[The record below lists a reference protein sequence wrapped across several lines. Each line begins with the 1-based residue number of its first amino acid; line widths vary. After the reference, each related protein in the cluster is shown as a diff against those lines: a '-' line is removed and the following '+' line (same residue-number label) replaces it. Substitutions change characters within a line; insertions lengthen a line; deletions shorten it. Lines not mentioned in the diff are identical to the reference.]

1 MNTIDVCLSPDLI
14 HKYNLSGKIVVIVDI
29 LRATSCITTGLAV
42 GVKSIVPV
50 VSLEKCKE
58 MKSEGFFIAGERG
71 GQKVDGFDIG
81 NSPFS
86 YMEPRF
92 KGSNIAITTT
102 NGTVAIEKSAD
113 ADLIIIGSFLNI
125 SAVAMYVMKFNLD
138 VIVFCAGWKGRV
150 SIEDTLFAG
159 ALAEKLED
167 SYESA
172 DDSVLLSKSLYQK
185 EKNNLLQYVEN
196 AGHAKRL
203 RKFNV
208 IKDIEFCLSM
218 DTYNVVPVIKNGVI
232 QLA

>member
-159 ALAEKLED
+159 ALAEKLEV

>member
-125 SAVAMYVMKFNLD
+125 SAVARYVMKFNLD
-138 VIVFCAGWKGRV
+138 IIVFCAGWKGRV

-159 ALAEKLED
+159 ALAEKLEV